1 MRQRHLLPVAAL
13 IATLGILT
21 ANAIKVHTIGDST
34 MANYDENSTITRGWG
49 MYLQQ
54 FLNSDSVTVVNHGK
68 GGADSKGFYRD
79 AGRWPAVK
87 NQLQI
92 GDYVLIQFAHNDEK
106 NGGVDG
112 DSLLAYY
119 KRTGNTSS
127 AASTDVRG
135 TTPWGTY
142 KQTLINY
149 INDTRASGGN
159 PVLVSPICRMYF
171 NGSKIRRNGRH
182 DLGDSYSVLT
192 SNGLKTGLSVPETDH
207 TMDYP
212 YQMKQVADSMNVP
225 FIDLTT
231 ATKNLFESYGDS
243 KCHQLLSDGD
253 GSTHLNTTGATL
265 IARLCAEMM
274 KKQGILANQVQV
286 SSDISVSPSAA
297 DLGKSYM
304 GQTLTKEF
312 SLSGFSL
319 SPAEGSI
326 TISATNGLK
335 VSTDQK
341 SWTENTSIDYTD
353 GTVVKSFYAQLT
365 LSKSGITEAEITIS
379 CGGRTIKIPVKAE
392 AVSLVGGTEV
402 LAYWRLENDS
412 TFTLTGP
419 ANVLP
424 ERHVGTYVQRYASPN
439 AKTVWPSYTG
449 YDASRKMQRNLIVGD
464 VWPDGDIDEN
474 PDRYIEFGITPSKG
488 TTLHVDSI
496 GLFVCGAGGNGMQ
509 CHVNYSTEPNFAN
522 QHTFYA
528 PQKMVANTIEAAS
541 IQPVIELNDGDT
553 LRVRVYPWYNG
564 TATGKTICISD
575 VTIHGMAMDA
585 VTGISNLKDNVA
597 KTGKDSSW
605 YNLQGQQVATP
616 RRGVFIR
623 DGRKCIFK

>member
-1 MRQRHLLPVAAL
+1 MRQRHLVPVIATMAAL
-13 IATLGILT
+13 SIIT

-34 MANYDENSTITRGWG
+34 MANYDENSTVTRGWG

-54 FLNSDSVTVVNHGK
+54 FLNADSVTVANYGK

-79 AGRWPAVK
+79 AARWPAVK
-87 NQLQI
+87 KQLKA

-119 KRTGNTSS
+119 NRIGDTTS
-127 AASTDVRG
+127 AASADVRG
-135 TTPWGTY
+135 TTPWDTY
-142 KQTLINY
+142 KQTLVNY
-149 INDTRASGGN
+149 INDTRAAGCN

-182 DLGDSYSVLT
+182 DLGDSYSLLT
-192 SNGLKTGLSVPETDH
+192 ANGLQTGLKVAESDH

-212 YQMKQVADSMNVP
+212 YQMKLVADSMNVP

-231 ATKNLFESYGDS
+231 ATKDLFESYGDS
-243 KCHQLLSDGD
+243 KCHELLSDGE

-265 IARLCAEMM
+265 IARLCAELM
-274 KKQGILANQVQV
+274 KKQGILADQVQV
-286 SSDISVSPSAA
+286 SSDISVSPSSA

-319 SPAEGSI
+319 TPADGSVA
-326 TISATNGLK
+326 ISANNGLK

-341 SWTENTSIDYTD
+341 NWAETASINYTD

-365 LSKSGITEAEITIS
+365 LSKAGVTEATITVS
-379 CGGRTIKIPVKAE
+379 SGDRTIEIPVRAE
-392 AVSLVGGTEV
+392 AVSLEGGTEV
-402 LAYWRLENDS
+402 LAYWRLESDS

-419 ANVLP
+419 ANVVP
-424 ERHVGTYVQRYASPN
+424 EKHVGTYVQRYANPN
-439 AKTVWPSYTG
+439 AKAVWPDYTG
-449 YDASRKMQRNLIVGD
+449 YTATRKMQRNLIVGD

-474 PDRYIEFGITPSKG
+474 PDRYIEFGIAPSKG
-488 TTLHVDSI
+488 TTLHIDSI
-496 GLFVCGAGGNGMQ
+496 GLFVCGAGGNGMR

-528 PQKMVANTIEAAS
+528 PTKMVANTIEAAS
-541 IQPVIELNDGDT
+541 VQPVIELNESDT
-553 LRVRVYPWYNG
+553 LRIRVYPWYNG

-585 VTGISNLKDNVA
+585 ATGISNVKDDVA
-597 KTGKDSSW
+597 MSDKSSWW
-605 YNLQGQQVATP
+605 YNLQGQRVVTP
-616 RRGVFIR
+616 RHGVFLR
-623 DGRKCIFK
+623 DGKKYVVR